1 MTLRVSNS
9 WYISN
14 KGLPKNKIP
23 QLESTSSH
31 LSISATPITP
41 VDRKKSDPCAPSFI
55 HYVHRKKAL
64 RSPPPWTRGNLQS
77 FCSPW
82 KWQSRA
88 SDPFSNPAPT
98 PEAPHQSTESGTLVA
113 SPRDHRTMPTLHR
126 PFPSAVTQSPEN
138 REDPNLH
145 LPLLHMPR
153 ALPYPDRPR
162 KSESNLVTPAQSQG
176 CSLEEADILK
186 AGQPTRSQLD
196 GRQKCSRSQR
206 ESI

>member
-23 QLESTSSH
+23 QLESASSH
-31 LSISATPITP
+31 LPISATPITP
-41 VDRKKSDPCAPSFI
+41 CWQKKVRSMCSCLYTLF
-55 HYVHRKKAL
+55 HKKKAL
-64 RSPPPWTRGNLQS
+64 RSPPPWTRRNLQS
-77 FCSPW
+77 FSSPW
-82 KWQSRA
+82 EWQSRA

-98 PEAPHQSTESGTLVA
+98 PEAPNQSTENGTLVA
-113 SPRDHRTMPTLHR
+113 PPRDHRTMPTLHL

-145 LPLLHMPR
+145 LPLLYMPR
-153 ALPYPDRPR
+153 AMPHPDRPR
-162 KSESNLVTPAQSQG
+162 KSESNPVTPAQSHG

-196 GRQKCSRSQR
+196 G
-206 ESI
+206 